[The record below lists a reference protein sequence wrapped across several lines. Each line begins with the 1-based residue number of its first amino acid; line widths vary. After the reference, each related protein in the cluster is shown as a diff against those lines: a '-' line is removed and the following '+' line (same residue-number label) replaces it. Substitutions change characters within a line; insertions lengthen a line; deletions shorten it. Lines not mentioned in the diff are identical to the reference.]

1 MVEGGMK
8 CVKYLLF
15 AFNFIF
21 FLIGLALMIIGG
33 IVLGKMIRYNS
44 VDGITSGPVFIIVV
58 GAIILVVT
66 FFGCCGAFKENSCM
80 LGTFAVLVGIIF
92 ALEVISAIVAFA
104 FKSKSNEYIGKALQR
119 TATEYMDKN
128 ATDFWDDVQRDF
140 ECCGIDNATTWENLS
155 PNLPDSCCVEETEMC
170 GKGGYADRTDATKF
184 HQKGCLT
191 KLENWINS
199 SMLVVAGV
207 ALGLAFVE
215 LLGIVLA
222 CCMCHAI
229 RKDYNVV

>member
-21 FLIGLALMIIGG
+21 FIIGLALMIIGG
-33 IVLGKMIRYNS
+33 VVLGKMIRYNS
-44 VDGITSGPVFIIVV
+44 VAGITSGPVFIIIV

-92 ALEVISAIVAFA
+92 ALEIIAAIVAFA
-104 FKSKSNEYIGKALQR
+104 FKSKSDEYIGKALEN
-119 TATEYMDKN
+119 TADEYMKKN
-128 ATDFWDDVQRDF
+128 GTQFWDDVQNDF
-140 ECCGIDNATTWENLS
+140 KCCGVDNATTWADYNG
-155 PNLPDSCCVEETEMC
+155 NLPDSCCVEEKEGC
-170 GKGGYADRTDATKF
+170 GAGGYKDRGEAKF
-184 HQKGCLT
+184 HQQGCLP
-191 KLENWINS
+191 KLEQWINDRIAI
-199 SMLVVAGV
+199 VAGV

-222 CCMCHAI
+222 CCMCNAI